1 MIAIERRGAGSD
13 RRAMPRSYSIK
24 MEARVSS
31 RRGEQQVMLTLNE
44 TEINGEIPAMFLI
57 VRDRGKLS
65 RDQ

>member
-1 MIAIERRGAGSD
+1 
-13 RRAMPRSYSIK
+13 MPRSYSIK